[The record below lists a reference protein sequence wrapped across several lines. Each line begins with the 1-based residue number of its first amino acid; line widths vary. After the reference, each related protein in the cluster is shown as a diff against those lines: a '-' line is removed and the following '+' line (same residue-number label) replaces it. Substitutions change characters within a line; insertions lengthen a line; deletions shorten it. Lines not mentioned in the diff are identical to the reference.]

1 MQTLRRSVAV
11 LTFPAVAWLGA
22 ACERTDT
29 PTAAWPMA
37 LVTDPAPQCFTVDGV
52 IGPEWTG
59 VTPTFVP
66 YSGFTGDS
74 RDGQLVGFNVYA
86 RADAD
91 CFYMGFQA
99 VPMPG
104 DQWDDAFILSLG
116 SSANVYLDTDV
127 NGTSDLIIE
136 ALAGD
141 YCNASGSPCAV
152 IGDPALG
159 PNVWS
164 VGNMGAPGP
173 MPVGGVREVAL
184 PWVTLQTDPDNLGF
198 PLSKCSVNLRTVQ
211 AFGYNF
217 SGSQFP
223 NRFGTYSQP
232 GCVSPPPPSLV
243 VTGGGQID
251 VNMTGVRGS
260 FGFNAKGSG
269 SAASGHLNY
278 MNHFTGARVDCSVNA
293 VMQLTATKVRLSGTT
308 CSPRST
314 SASFTADVEDKA
326 NPGKGADTFRITYNN
341 NMMIT
346 TTDEGTLTSGE
357 IKIHK

>member
-74 RDGQLVGFNVYA
+74 RDGQLVGFNVY
-86 RADAD
+86 
-91 CFYMGFQA
+91 
-99 VPMPG
+99 
-104 DQWDDAFILSLG
+104 
-116 SSANVYLDTDV
+116 LDTDV
-127 NGTSDLIIE
+127 NGASDLIIE

-184 PWVTLQTDPDNLGF
+184 PWVTLQTDPDNLGAR
-198 PLSKCSVNLRTVQ
+198 P
-211 AFGYNF
+211 
-217 SGSQFP
+217 
-223 NRFGTYSQP
+223 
-232 GCVSPPPPSLV
+232 
-243 VTGGGQID
+243 
-251 VNMTGVRGS
+251 RG
-260 FGFNAKGSG
+260 
-269 SAASGHLNY
+269 
-278 MNHFTGARVDCSVNA
+278 
-293 VMQLTATKVRLSGTT
+293 
-308 CSPRST
+308 
-314 SASFTADVEDKA
+314 
-326 NPGKGADTFRITYNN
+326 
-341 NMMIT
+341 
-346 TTDEGTLTSGE
+346 
-357 IKIHK
+357 